1 MKRTSVLWLTA
12 LGLGWLWDFLFQ
24 KHTPGINFAIY
35 VVVCLLAIL
44 LALGQKGY
52 WPSARSIPWFLL
64 AALFASL
71 TFLRAEPLTV
81 FLAVVMTFFAIGLL
95 TMTYRGG
102 QWMRYTL
109 LDYLY
114 NGLVLIGSLIARP
127 LAFAIQQHRESRAQT
142 SDEAERTR
150 ARGRWGAILRG
161 VLIALPILA
170 VFTCL
175 LASADLIFADRL
187 SRLAEILRL
196 EKLEEYLSRLIVI
209 LLMAY
214 LLMGILLHAIQ
225 KSPEERVSDQ
235 GRLFSPFLGFTE
247 AGIVLGAVVA
257 LFALF
262 TIIQIKYLFGGQ
274 TNIGLE
280 GYTYAEY
287 ARRGF
292 GELLGVAFL
301 SLLLFLGL
309 SSTTKRQSPPQRA
322 WFSGLG
328 AALVALVGVILASAF
343 QRLLLYEAAYGFS
356 RLRLYTHIFMV
367 WLGLVLLAVVILEIT
382 RKERFVILAFLVALL
397 GFSLSLPT
405 LNIDGLIVRQNVA
418 RALRG
423 KELDVS
429 YLTSLSP
436 DAVPALVKA
445 YHASAQSPAVQQA
458 IGAALVCFREELADK
473 TSRDSNWRSFTLP
486 RYQRTLALAS
496 MSQILAEYSLTGDR
510 YLTVMTPG
518 GDHYPCNP

>member
-24 KHTPGINFAIY
+24 KYTPGINFAIY
-35 VVVCLLAIL
+35 VVVCLLATL

-52 WPSARSIPWFLL
+52 WPSGRSIPWFLL

-95 TMTYRGG
+95 TVTYRGG

-142 SDEAERTR
+142 TDEAERAR
-150 ARGRWGAILRG
+150 VRGRWGAILRG
-161 VLIALPILA
+161 VLIALPVLA

-175 LASADLIFADRL
+175 LASADLIFADHL
-187 SRLAEILRL
+187 SRLAEILR
-196 EKLEEYLSRLIVI
+196 EYLSRLIVI

-214 LLMGILLHAIQ
+214 LLMGIFLHASQ
-225 KSPEERVSDQ
+225 KSVEERVSDQ
-235 GRLFSPFLGFTE
+235 GRRFSPFLGFTE
-247 AGIVLGAVVA
+247 ASIVLGAVII

-262 TIIQIKYLFGGQ
+262 TIIQIKYLFGGE

-292 GELLGVAFL
+292 GELLSVAFL

-309 SSTTKRQSPPQRA
+309 SSTTKRQRPSQRT

-328 AALVALVGVILASAF
+328 ATLVALVGVILASAF

-436 DAVPALVKA
+436 DAIPALVKA

-473 TSRDSNWRSFTLP
+473 TSRASNWRSFTLP

-510 YLTVMTPG
+510 YLTVITPG